1 MQFSGKGVFRTKPDY
16 HQGHEVTRRKTRGK
30 LLPQRTQS
38 KAAKDAKK
46 SKIKIFFAFLRLFL
60 AFFAVKSSCSFRQ
73 KKRDGSRRPDV
84 AES

>member
-16 HQGHEVTRRKTRGK
+16 HEGKPEESFYRKERK
-30 LLPQRTQS
+30 VRPQRTLR
-38 KAAKDAKK
+38 KAK
-46 SKIKIFFAFLRLFL
+46 SKYSLRSLRLFL

-73 KKRDGSRRPDV
+73 KNRDGSRRPDV